1 MGTVTKMIRR
11 LIKNVVHF
19 VLRIKP
25 SASSEEAERCPYN
38 GMTMADY
45 RAGSKPASYK

>member
-1 MGTVTKMIRR
+1 VALVIRH

-25 SASSEEAERCPYN
+25 SASSEVAEARCPVN
-38 GMTMADY
+38 GMTMAEY
-45 RAGSKPASYK
+45 RGGSRPASYK

>member
-1 MGTVTKMIRR
+1 MKTI
-11 LIKNVVHF
+11 IKNVVHF

-25 SASSEEAERCPYN
+25 SASSEDVERCPYN